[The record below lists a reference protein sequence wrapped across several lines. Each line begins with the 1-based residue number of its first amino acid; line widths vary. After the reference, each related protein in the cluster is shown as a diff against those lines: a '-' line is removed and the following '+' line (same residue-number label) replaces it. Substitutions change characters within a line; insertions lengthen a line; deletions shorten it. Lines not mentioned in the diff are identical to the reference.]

1 MMKNILYSRLS
12 RDRKNNFRIITTII
26 EENGEKYVLKTAGTR
41 DSEKHIQSLKKN
53 YDILSKMYGK
63 SINIIPCTLLDNKT
77 ARFDFVEG
85 ETLTDRISRLY
96 KVGDLETAVQLI
108 KSVFDIMSSP
118 LNDEKCDFKPDE
130 KFKEMFGEFK
140 YSKTLKGIN
149 PGAIDWQFNNIIV
162 DEKDQLWLIDYEWVF
177 EFTIPINFICYRC
190 IHMLSFTGVIS
201 SEFASQLQVIFDID
215 DDQVPLYQNMEIGFL
230 LYVRNKRQIDTLF
243 DWHNKLGKKYVAL
256 NLTCENANNPKV
268 FPDYG
273 KSYSEDTKIV
283 CTDFDFR
290 YGVLNTRVVFP
301 ETPLRIRFDP
311 VDGLYC
317 LVSEIKVMAD
327 NSELPISWHNG
338 SDLNGVLLFD
348 TIDSNIYYENTT
360 GANEFFITAK
370 ISAFNDESLLNALK
384 TAQSQKTDFESL
396 QIQAAETYNQCVQT
410 QEQLASTQKQLDA
423 VLERETAEKDRLLA
437 ELAHMKNC
445 YDSISNSTC
454 WKITYPLRK
463 ILNLINSLFKKS
475 K

>member
-1 MMKNILYSRLS
+1 MMKNILYSRIS
-12 RDRKNNFRIITTII
+12 RDRKSSFQIITTII
-26 EENGEKYVLKTAGTR
+26 EENGEKYVLKTAGTK

-85 ETLTDRISRLY
+85 ETLTNRIIRLY
-96 KVGDLETAVQLI
+96 KAGDFETVVQLI
-108 KSVFDIMSSP
+108 KSVFNIMSSP

-140 YSKTLKGIN
+140 YSKILKGIN

-177 EFTIPINFICYRC
+177 EFAIPINFICYRC
-190 IHMLSFTGVIS
+190 IQMLSLNSVIN

-215 DDQVPLYQNMEIGFL
+215 DNQIPLYQNMEIGFL

-256 NLTCENANNPKV
+256 YLTGESANNPKV

-273 KSYSEDTKIV
+273 ESYSEATKIV

-290 YGVLNTRVVFP
+290 YGVLNTRIVFP
-301 ETPLRIRFDP
+301 KAPLRIRFDP
-311 VDGLYC
+311 VDCLYC

-370 ISAFNDESLLNALK
+370 ISAFNDEGLLNALK
-384 TAQSQKTDFESL
+384 TAQSQKTDFDNL
-396 QIQAAETYNQCVQT
+396 QIQAAETYNQWVQ
-410 QEQLASTQKQLDA
+410 TQKQLDA
-423 VLERETAEKDRLLA
+423 VLEREMVEKDRLLS
-437 ELAHMKNC
+437 ELAYMKNC

-475 K
+475 KR